1 MQKLN
6 RINIRYHIVSAILI
20 NDLLKYTK
28 MMKRQEKNL
37 AKKKNKL
44 KVIFLGGVGEIGK
57 NMTLLEYGSNIL
69 VIDAGMTFPNEQMPG
84 IDYVIPD
91 YNYLLQNKEK
101 VAAIVITHGHEDHI
115 GALHFVLRDINAPV
129 YGSKLSLALLEH
141 KLAGQGERA
150 QAHTRRGRAEN

>member
-1 MQKLN
+1 M
-6 RINIRYHIVSAILI
+6 
-20 NDLLKYTK
+20 
-28 MMKRQEKNL
+28 

-101 VAAIVITHGHEDHI
+101 VAAIVI
-115 GALHFVLRDINAPV
+115 NARARRP
-129 YGSKLSLALLEH
+129 YRRAAFCFEGTSTRPFTAQKLSLALLEH
-141 KLAGQGERA
+141 KLAEAKVKGRRLS
-150 QAHTRRGRAEN
+150 RRGRAEN